1 MKRQEV
7 LSLINVKNVS
17 FVHVIIVN
25 EFSVSIT
32 QYESKNKRL
41 LLYFMSE
48 YNVVRKC
55 YNAILSAQ

>member
-17 FVHVIIVN
+17 FVHVIVVN

-32 QYESKNKRL
+32 QYESKKQRL
-41 LLYFMSE
+41 LLF
-48 YNVVRKC
+48 
-55 YNAILSAQ
+55 ILGAH